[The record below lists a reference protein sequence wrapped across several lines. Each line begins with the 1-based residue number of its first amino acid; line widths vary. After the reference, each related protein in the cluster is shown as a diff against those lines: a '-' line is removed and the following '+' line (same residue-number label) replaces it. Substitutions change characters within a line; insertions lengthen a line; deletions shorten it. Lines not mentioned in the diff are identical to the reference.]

1 MTITN
6 LRLAQFRNFY
16 YQSFDF
22 SRGINIIIGPNAVGK
37 TSLLEAIYLMCTG
50 STFRAE
56 ENLVQEGQKW
66 ARIDINYSDNKTR
79 TLKITG
85 DNKLFEEEKQS
96 AKRPKRPVILFEP
109 NELFLFYQNPN
120 ARREYVD
127 TRVASAKRGYSNTV
141 TQYKRALAHRNKL
154 LKTRRGATET
164 MFVWDLKL
172 AELGQQI
179 ATERKQYVSQLNKH
193 INPIYQKISNHKEE
207 VSVEYVSSLSVDSSY
222 TTNLLK
228 KLQDNLHKDFETGY
242 TNFGPHRDDIAF
254 KIFGK
259 GVKTIASRGE
269 IRTIMLAMKKIE
281 ADQLEN
287 PVILLD
293 DVFSELD
300 SLRRQRVVGL
310 FGANQVFITTTEADL
325 VIKKLS
331 APHSTIVF

>member
-1 MTITN
+1 M
-6 LRLAQFRNFY
+6 
-16 YQSFDF
+16 
-22 SRGINIIIGPNAVGK
+22 G
-37 TSLLEAIYLMCTG
+37 
-50 STFRAE
+50 
-56 ENLVQEGQKW
+56 
-66 ARIDINYSDNKTR
+66 
-79 TLKITG
+79 
-85 DNKLFEEEKQS
+85 
-96 AKRPKRPVILFEP
+96 
-109 NELFLFYQNPN
+109 LFLFYQNPN

-300 SLRRQRVVGL
+300 SLRRPPQYNSFLGKS
-310 FGANQVFITTTEADL
+310 FYYSITLIIVYCSRLMPEELINDE
-325 VIKKLS
+325 ILS
-331 APHSTIVF
+331 VLCFNLTGS